1 MEQMYHEWFI
11 NAINDQLKI
20 SKDEFDSMKEGYYNF
35 LLGQF
40 RELEDK
46 SQNLFKHI
54 TDEDYNWD

>member
-11 NAINDQLKI
+11 NAINDHLKI
-20 SKDEFDSMKEGYYNF
+20 KEDEFESMKEGYYNF